1 MLLPLLLPTRPVC
14 CHGCSK
20 SLARHQHTCHGP
32 TPHACSWANAY
43 NRMLRQPYYPKLLV
57 GVPFTPVP
65 GPRLLVK
72 PGPHAAAVRRALAD
86 SLKQVGGVWEGAP
99 VQH

>member
-1 MLLPLLLPTRPVC
+1 MMGR
-14 CHGCSK
+14 
-20 SLARHQHTCHGP
+20 
-32 TPHACSWANAY
+32 
-43 NRMLRQPYYPKLLV
+43 PYYPKLLV

-86 SLKQVGGVWEGAP
+86 TLKQVGG
-99 VQH
+99 